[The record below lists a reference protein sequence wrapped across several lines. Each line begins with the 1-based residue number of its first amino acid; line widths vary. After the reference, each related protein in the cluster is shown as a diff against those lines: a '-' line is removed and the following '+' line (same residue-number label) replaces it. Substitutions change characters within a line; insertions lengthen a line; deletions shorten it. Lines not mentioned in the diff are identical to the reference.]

1 MCGHV
6 EGKNALLVIAATSV
20 LALLPADA
28 APASS
33 SERVLVYKITRASGY
48 IRADFRGDQ
57 NDGCQGRG
65 VCGYDGTVAYHFGGR
80 PRSAEGFF
88 LPSKRSGFVGG
99 GNFRTDAITLARVG
113 IPGSD
118 PCTDGVPHSADN
130 FQLLRRGSRITVS
143 FHGAEADSGPDY
155 LNTRCPGPGE
165 VDLTFARAL
174 PTGTFPVSSFKA
186 RNVTIRLSG
195 QKAFVGGGFDG
206 TASWN
211 VTFSLVRGRSAV
223 A

>member
-1 MCGHV
+1 M

-20 LALLPADA
+20 LALLPAGA
-28 APASS
+28 ASASS

-48 IRADFRGDQ
+48 ISAAFKGDQ
-57 NDGCQGRG
+57 SDGCQGRG
-65 VCGYDGTVAYHFGGR
+65 VCGYDGTVAYRFGGR

-99 GNFRTDAITLARVG
+99 GNFRTDAITLARVD

-130 FQLLRRGSRITVS
+130 FQLLRRGSRVTVS
-143 FHGAEADSGPDY
+143 FHGAQADTGPDY

-174 PTGTFPVSSFKA
+174 PTGTFPARSFKS

-195 QKAFVGGGFDG
+195 QKSFVGGGFDG
-206 TASWN
+206 TATWN
-211 VTFSLVRGRSAV
+211 VTFSLVRATSSV